1 MDLVFRSLN
10 RTFAQ
15 MEQKKIP
22 QVDLDHQRTTGFL
35 LGLVLVLA
43 LLFVSLEWNSMPN
56 VETDEDMDISELVHE
71 DELVPLS
78 IEQQMAEMPP
88 ARAKAEE
95 SEQLRVVDDN
105 VELAHEEK
113 NEQDDTDGDKNGEDD
128 SSVPQQVDTED
139 PKVLTP
145 VGIDPNNNPL
155 MFRVVEDLP
164 QFPGGAVELMKWLT
178 RNLAYPKVAQSRK
191 TQGKVVAFFYVEKD
205 GKITGITI
213 HQSLSKECDD
223 EALRVLKQMPRWKPG
238 IQNGKP
244 CRTKVCIPIVFKL

>member
-71 DELVPLS
+71 DELVPMS

-95 SEQLRVVDDN
+95 SEQLRVV
-105 VELAHEEK
+105 AHEEN

-155 MFRVVEDLP
+155 MFRIVEDLP

-178 RNLAYPKVAQSRK
+178 RNLTYPKVAQSRK